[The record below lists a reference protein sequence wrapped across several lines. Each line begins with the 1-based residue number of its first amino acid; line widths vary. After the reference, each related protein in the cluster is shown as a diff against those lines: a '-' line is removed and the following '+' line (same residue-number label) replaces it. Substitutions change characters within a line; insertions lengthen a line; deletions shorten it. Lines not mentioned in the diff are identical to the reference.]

1 MEIMI
6 SVMLII
12 GLVLMGVAIY
22 LIKKEQK
29 EREELNV
36 RIDEAFELVN
46 SALDSFEV
54 QTSDFNSTCEMIFKE
69 IEEKYQELFV
79 IYGLIE
85 EQKMNNELNKP
96 NEVTLEAT
104 QITPEIPTEH
114 PINNIPKVATQID
127 DNKKKDFIYKNK
139 NAEAIFKLY
148 DEGFSVTEIA
158 KKLSIGKGE
167 VQLMLNIRK
176 A

>member
-1 MEIMI
+1 MEVTIAI
-6 SVMLII
+6 MLII
-12 GLVLMGVAIY
+12 GSALMGISIY

-29 EREELNV
+29 DREELNI

-54 QTSDFNSTCEMIFKE
+54 QTSEFNSTCEMIFKE

-85 EQKMNNELNKP
+85 EQKSNSELDKENAKQANSNEDKLLDSNGA
-96 NEVTLEAT
+96 NEQEAKKT
-104 QITPEIPTEH
+104 D
-114 PINNIPKVATQID
+114 K
-127 DNKKKDFIYKNK
+127 KKKDFVYKNK
-139 NAEAIFKLY
+139 NAEAIFALY
-148 DEGFSVTEIA
+148 DEGVSINDIA

-167 VQLMLNIRK
+167 VQLMINIRK